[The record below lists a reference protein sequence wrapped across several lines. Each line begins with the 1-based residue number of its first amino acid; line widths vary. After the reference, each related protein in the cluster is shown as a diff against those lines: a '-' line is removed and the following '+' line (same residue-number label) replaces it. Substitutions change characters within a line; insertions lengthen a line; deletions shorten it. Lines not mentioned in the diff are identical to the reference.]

1 MLSILRAAAAVWC
14 VCLLSGCGA
23 AYELQDTIH
32 TLKEENLHLQHRLE
46 NLTGALRDLKH
57 LLADHSK
64 GVSAETHHML
74 EQALCLTEFHSAA
87 RPVPTTPGLLL
98 TSLLV
103 SVLLYAAEASGGEGA
118 TDTAEG
124 PPGVFEWSTQKF
136 SVNEECALY
145 RLTSW
150 MEKEVGLLAPSG
162 KLCSR
167 MQVCVSICLLPHM
180 TSPLW
185 LLILS
190 GLAVASLLGLEDVF
204 FSPQDQTVR
213 EGEAVFFQCVS
224 GEASPPAGIT
234 WLKDGKVVKRGKMF
248 QGEYGGGHQ
257 KKTSG
262 TLYLMNVT
270 LEDDGTYVC
279 VTHNRLLNVREEK
292 KSKPAKLTVLRVP
305 RRLHVIRGPENITV
319 ATGTEVSLRC
329 TVYGFPVP
337 MVHWFKDGC
346 LLLNCSTSFSLQ
358 NNGQLLTFRNVTRE
372 DEGWY
377 HCEASNQKER
387 IKSQSAF
394 LLAAEMDWSFVQQP
408 SDLTVRRGEN
418 VTLTCRPPHSRPE
431 AQMSWFKN
439 SQLFTPTAHA
449 TVLPTGDLF
458 FHSIQVDDNGSY
470 FCRASNT
477 FLQRFLTSKR
487 ATLTVLAPP
496 TVKLWPQVLTVPLG
510 ARAVLECEVFG
521 HPLPSIN
528 WVKRGHSKQT
538 GGKIAYGRGKASLHI
553 QSVRSYDEAVYVC
566 EASNKL
572 GESHS
577 TALLRVA
584 VNPIIVTY
592 VGQVSSK
599 VGASVT
605 LPCGAVGI
613 RPITH
618 SWTRGRA
625 GARTPVG
632 HTTDEHIDEE
642 GALHFPRV
650 KYSDAGEYFCTAE
663 NRAGR
668 DQRRTVLTITDS
680 SFGST
685 TRLPISSRKA
695 VAELKMLS
703 KSQPRL
709 NRQTTSP
716 AQSLITQMQPPI
728 LPPPPRPNFQSVEL
742 HTELPLKRHP
752 LLFSIS
758 QPPMTR
764 IPTPETTSEA
774 LSLNLQYL
782 LTESNTAP
790 SAHFQQQVSEELFP
804 ESTSQRSNTP
814 AMFLESQG
822 KEKTETQPSSKLRV
836 GGPFGFL
843 KSDAYMPTPTQS
855 PVTQTEVRGSG
866 LVTLTTKS
874 QTESYLS
881 NTHFYPLV
889 TNTPPAHH
897 GPTVSPNI
905 KPIHSNPSPT
915 PQQASK
921 PPSHQSF
928 TLNFLPK
935 FQPELSTSRPFSLPP
950 LSSVSEPRP
959 SQAHGQFPTI
969 ASVPESQHRPQLP
982 SASAPL
988 QDTAS
993 SVSDSEVTHT
1003 VNVTDGLNATE
1014 EPSNSTEL
1022 PGLLKRNTSQS
1033 PMTSSDP
1040 KLTRRSRPWLPVLEK
1055 HDVPIVVGVGVSL
1068 AFIFITVTFY
1078 SVVRKN
1084 EPVPTSRAGQRNSHY
1099 ANGLP
1104 QRAFED
1110 DECVSVVEQSPNT
1123 SDTRARPPGPGLI
1136 TVQLE
1141 PTSGELEQLTQPT
1154 LDNNSVTVETYPEPI
1169 VDTKV
1174 FNPKHKSMI
1183 DPSFEEEKVCSL
1195 SQRSV
1200 QLHCAEDWTSSRG
1213 DDHSPCLDTLPPPS
1227 SLPSPSPSPSPA
1239 PAPAPASRPGE
1250 VLRSSVTLQSSE
1262 ACVPPIQHSLSITHG
1277 SPPLLLSHHVSLG
1290 LTTVAVDVQLL
1301 GPGPHINTITNST
1314 SVTAPLSGPPL
1325 AGNQDNDGRSTA
1337 KFRHSK

>member
-1 MLSILRAAAAVWC
+1 M
-14 VCLLSGCGA
+14 
-23 AYELQDTIH
+23 
-32 TLKEENLHLQHRLE
+32 
-46 NLTGALRDLKH
+46 
-57 LLADHSK
+57 
-64 GVSAETHHML
+64 
-74 EQALCLTEFHSAA
+74 EQ
-87 RPVPTTPGLLL
+87 
-98 TSLLV
+98 
-103 SVLLYAAEASGGEGA
+103 
-118 TDTAEG
+118 
-124 PPGVFEWSTQKF
+124 
-136 SVNEECALY
+136 
-145 RLTSW
+145 
-150 MEKEVGLLAPSG
+150 EVGLLASSG

-224 GEASPPAGIT
+224 GEASPPASIT
-234 WLKDGKVVKRGKMF
+234 WLKDGKVVRRGKMF
-248 QGEYGGGHQ
+248 QGEYGGGQQ

-270 LEDDGTYVC
+270 LEDDGIYVC

-292 KSKPAKLTVLRVP
+292 KSKPAKLTVIRVP

-377 HCEASNQKER
+377 HCEASNQKEK
-387 IKSQSAF
+387 IKSESAF

-510 ARAVLECEVFG
+510 ARAVLECEAFG

-538 GGKIAYGRGKASLHI
+538 GGKIAYGWGKASLHI
-553 QSVRSYDEAVYVC
+553 QSVRSYDEAAYVC

-572 GESHS
+572 GKSHS

-592 VGQVSSK
+592 IGQVSSK

-613 RPITH
+613 QPITH
-618 SWTRGRA
+618 SWTRGRV

-632 HTTDEHIDEE
+632 HTGDEHIDGE
-642 GALHFPRV
+642 GRTVIYRV
-650 KYSDAGEYFCTAE
+650 QYFDAGEYFCTAE

-668 DQRRTVLTITDS
+668 DQRRTVLTITAEDHPLDRDKQTSKVSSASTDVNEDLLVSHSTASMGMWELNTTNYPHMQAHHLKTIHS

-695 VAELKMLS
+695 VAELKMS
-703 KSQPRL
+703 PKSQPRL

-728 LPPPPRPNFQSVEL
+728 LPPPPRPNFQSAEL
-742 HTELPLKRHP
+742 HTEMPLKRDP
-752 LLFSIS
+752 LLFSIT

-764 IPTPETTSEA
+764 SPTPETTSKA

-782 LTESNTAP
+782 PTKSNTAASP

-804 ESTSQRSNTP
+804 DSNSQRANTH
-814 AMFLESQG
+814 AMFLDSQST
-822 KEKTETQPSSKLRV
+822 EKTETQPSSKLRV
-836 GGPFGFL
+836 GGPFRFL

-866 LVTLTTKS
+866 LVTLTIKS
-874 QTESYLS
+874 ETESYLS

-897 GPTVSPNI
+897 GPTMSPNI
-905 KPIHSNPSPT
+905 KPIHLNPSPT
-915 PQQASK
+915 PQQASG
-921 PPSHQSF
+921 PPPQKSF
-928 TLNFLPK
+928 TLNFSPK

-950 LSSVSEPRP
+950 LSSVSKPRP
-959 SQAHGQFPTI
+959 SQAHGQFPTT
-969 ASVPESQHRPQLP
+969 ASVPESQRPPQLP
-982 SASAPL
+982 STSAPL
-988 QDTAS
+988 QDTGS

-1022 PGLLKRNTSQS
+1022 PGSLKRNTSQS

-1084 EPVPTSRAGQRNSHY
+1084 EPLPTSRADLCIKPWNLQLNQMSLTAQRNL
-1099 ANGLP
+1099 GLP
-1104 QRAFED
+1104 VRNAEHRVTGCTNRAFED
-1110 DECVSVVEQSPNT
+1110 DECVSVIEQSPNT
-1123 SDTRARPPGPGLI
+1123 SDTRARPPAPGLI

-1141 PTSGELEQLTQPT
+1141 PTSGELEQLTQPM
-1154 LDNNSVTVETYPEPI
+1154 DSNSVTVETYPEPI
-1169 VDTKV
+1169 VDTK
-1174 FNPKHKSMI
+1174 I
-1183 DPSFEEEKVCSL
+1183 DPSFEEEKGCSL
-1195 SQRSV
+1195 SQCSV
-1200 QLHCAEDWTSSRG
+1200 QLQCAEDWTSSRG

-1227 SLPSPSPSPSPA
+1227 SLPSPSPSPA

-1262 ACVPPIQHSLSITHG
+1262 ACVPPIHHSLSITHG

-1301 GPGPHINTITNST
+1301 GPGPHINTVTNST
-1314 SVTAPLSGPPL
+1314 SVTAPLSGPPP